1 MSFRFSNLFVL
12 SSGLVADIS
21 GSYVPVFHMVG
32 AIMSVGA
39 ALLLA
44 VSCIKNPDKLRTEQ
58 EIDIWEMLLVVEK
71 CSVV

>member
-1 MSFRFSNLFVL
+1 M
-12 SSGLVADIS
+12 VADIS

-32 AIMSVGA
+32 AIMLVGA

-58 EIDIWEMLLVVEK
+58 ETDFWEIFLVVEK

>member
-1 MSFRFSNLFVL
+1 M
-12 SSGLVADIS
+12 VADIS

-32 AIMSVGA
+32 TIMLVGA

-58 EIDIWEMLLVVEK
+58 ETDLWEMLLVVEK